1 MQAQYPA
8 IHDLGAEVLAVTMS
22 KPPFLRAYVKER
34 AWSFPVVLDPDLEA
48 YRLFGLERISW
59 WTYLRGGVI
68 AGYLR
73 LIFRGWM
80 PRMPNK
86 GEDVNQL
93 GGDFILDEQRR
104 LIFAYPSRVP
114 TDRPT
119 VATLI
124 DVLEGRTAP

>member
-1 MQAQYPA
+1 VQPQYPT
-8 IHDLGAEVLAVTMS
+8 IHHLGTEVLTVTMS
-22 KPPFLRAYVKER
+22 KPAYLREYLKER
-34 AWSFPVVLDPDLEA
+34 AWSFPVVCDPDLEA
-48 YRLFGLERISW
+48 YRHFGLERISW

-80 PRMPNK
+80 PRMPIK

-124 DVLEGRTAP
+124 DVLADRTAP